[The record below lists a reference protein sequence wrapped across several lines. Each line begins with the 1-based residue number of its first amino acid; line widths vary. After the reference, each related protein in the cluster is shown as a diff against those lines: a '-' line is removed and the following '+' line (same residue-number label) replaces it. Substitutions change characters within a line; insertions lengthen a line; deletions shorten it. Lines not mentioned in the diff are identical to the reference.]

1 MKDKMEKWLEGEGIS
16 YRSISDLPSEYYAD
30 ASHPLKEG
38 YAKIAEELLETESFR
53 IWMKNWHV
61 SNFLKN

>member
-1 MKDKMEKWLEGEGIS
+1 MKSKMENWLEGNGIS

-38 YAKIAEELLETESFR
+38 YAKIAEELFETESFR
-53 IWMKNWHV
+53 KWLEN
-61 SNFLKN
+61 LKEKKIER